1 MRTIVV
7 VCKLHVLAVCY
18 LQLHETTSARTITES
33 DTSALHAWRQ
43 QTGRSYALLTRPVDI
58 PNNRTCP
65 YIQFTKMT
73 NLSLCYAVLLQD
85 QYDDIGQSS
94 RPGSSRRLSQHR
106 ISRTLA
112 APLPPIPGQS
122 TADDLHDHSARSPYH
137 VYNYYDTHNP
147 GVGAMDDETQCAR
160 IGPPSEPCS
169 EHIYESA
176 YSTRLNQ
183 AQTTTPSGC
192 DRSAPRSPCPTRA
205 SASPTRASS
214 PRA

>member
-1 MRTIVV
+1 MISPTIG
-7 VCKLHVLAVCY
+7 HV
-18 LQLHETTSARTITES
+18 
-33 DTSALHAWRQ
+33 
-43 QTGRSYALLTRPVDI
+43 
-58 PNNRTCP
+58 CP

-137 VYNYYDTHNP
+137 VDNYYDTHNP

-183 AQTTTPSGC
+183 AQTTTPSGS
-192 DRSAPRSPCPTRA
+192 DTQQRNLAQYRQKSLAKEYYEMRGSPQNTLE
-205 SASPTRASS
+205 SS
-214 PRA
+214 DQQQLRY